1 MNDWSVFMDK
11 EAVKPVVLA
20 VDDNPSI
27 LKSIN
32 FFLNEKYTV
41 YTLPEPKKIV
51 SLLGKIT
58 PDIFILDCN
67 MPEIKGFDLI
77 PFIRS
82 YPDHKDT
89 PIIFLTGEGTQKNL
103 TEAMQLGASDFLV
116 KPIDEN
122 LLREKVA
129 KYI

>member
-1 MNDWSVFMDK
+1 MGS
-11 EAVKPVVLA
+11 EAEKKVILA

-32 FFLNEKYTV
+32 FFLRDNYTV

-51 SLLGKIT
+51 SLLAKIS

-67 MPEIKGFDLI
+67 MPDIKGFDLI

-82 YPDHKDT
+82 FPDHKNT
-89 PIIFLTGEGTQKNL
+89 PIIFLTGEGTKDNL
-103 TEAMQLGASDFLV
+103 TEAMKLGASDFLI